1 MFRYLVAVSC
11 MVSFG
16 ACGHEQAEQA
26 EQARRKD
33 KSEERTAQV
42 KIISGS
48 ESEFLAQYGQAWT
61 KQAPG
66 MYSLS
71 DAKGKYQV
79 AFGLEGTIAALKLAQ
94 QDHAE
99 VMKSMIE
106 QDGQGRPGTPR
117 LNSLAQPDQV
127 VSFWQQVVDS
137 LAVGSPAS
145 DLADITHSAVGCGGV
160 CTVVATAT
168 INPYRSCYA
177 AASAEYSGIFS
188 PSPAG
193 AVSASAGTDSH
204 AAFGSSVN
212 VDAFDQWPCSG
223 AFAAASI
230 GGVSVTALPW

>member
-127 VSFWQQVVDS
+127 VITESTQQRVADRIEARYLGTRQVKGKEQGVKIYE
-137 LAVGSPAS
+137 AVALRDAMSNTGS
-145 DLADITHSAVGCGGV
+145 
-160 CTVVATAT
+160 
-168 INPYRSCYA
+168 
-177 AASAEYSGIFS
+177 
-188 PSPAG
+188 
-193 AVSASAGTDSH
+193 
-204 AAFGSSVN
+204 
-212 VDAFDQWPCSG
+212 
-223 AFAAASI
+223 
-230 GGVSVTALPW
+230 